1 MGCGTCLIL
10 WGTSVECGSSKP
22 EVGEGETEEEVGD
35 EGESEEEMDHFDAE
49 DMDSENYWVKVDETD
64 SSYARAEVSQTKPSI
79 GSRSGG
85 GEGGS
90 YYVFW

>member
-1 MGCGTCLIL
+1 MKSCGTCLIL

-35 EGESEEEMDHFDAE
+35 KRETEEETDHFDAE
-49 DMDSENYWVKVDETD
+49 DMDSENYWESVGFA
-64 SSYARAEVSQTKPSI
+64 SNNNSFSRAEVNQTKPAI
-79 GSRSGG
+79 EG
-85 GEGGS
+85 GGS